1 MTFRYQGR
9 DIYKDLEQKAN
20 EKIFNDIHSVQQT
33 LEALTRLTRP
43 ICLVQHDNILKKNN
57 KEREKSENKVT
68 NSDAND
74 IELFFQSCLIITQS
88 VILLICSLIFEYK
101 IKK

>member
-20 EKIFNDIHSVQQT
+20 EKIFNDIHSVQQK

-43 ICLVQHDNILKKNN
+43 ICPVQHDNILKKNN

-68 NSDAND
+68 NSDAD
-74 IELFFQSCLIITQS
+74 DKKAHLYAS
-88 VILLICSLIFEYK
+88 LLMYNSY
-101 IKK
+101 